1 MPDINNLMEEWPE
14 PIEETIN
21 EMGFPRAALDCS
33 LSQYVDLVCGIFDIP
48 VGGDTLNDRIQA
60 LHLLFSLYSAVKNS
74 RLYAEGKKETS
85 DSNV

>member
-48 VGGDTLNDRIQA
+48 VGGDTLYDRIQA